1 MHDHLDSGSLVDE
14 HVALWAAAVV
24 IPRLRATP
32 ADVEDMRTRVAAD
45 VDELED
51 AARAWTGLAASA
63 PRADVQVV
71 GRRRWVELNLAAMRG
86 MFEPLRPRLEGRPGA
101 PQILGAQLGAM
112 FGLLSSKVLGQYVI
126 PLGGG
131 GGGQLTI
138 VGPNLLRLTQEHG
151 ALADDLRRAV
161 LVHEITHHLQFEAAP
176 WLAGHLRGLVAEYL
190 ADARLGRDAFGDVV
204 ERIPELVTRIR
215 RDRTVS
221 PLLEVVLTDDQR
233 AVIDRAQGLM
243 SMIEGHANTAMF
255 DASAGLIAE
264 PDRLRELLERRRTD
278 VVSRILRA
286 IGGLDLKRRQYRDGE
301 RFVREVIDLAGVRG
315 LNRVFDGP
323 DRLPDVD
330 EVAEPSSWVA
340 RVRAA

>member
-14 HVALWAAAVV
+14 RVGLWAASVV
-24 IPRLRATP
+24 IPRFRATP
-32 ADVEDMRTRVAAD
+32 EQVEQIRARVTGD
-45 VDELED
+45 VDDLED
-51 AARAWTGLAASA
+51 AARAWTGLGAGA

-71 GRRRWVELNLAAMRG
+71 GRRRWVELNLRAMRG
-86 MFEPLRPRLEGRPGA
+86 MFEPLRSRLEDRPGA

-112 FGLLSSKVLGQYVI
+112 FGLLSSRVLGQYVI
-126 PLGGG
+126 PLGGD

-138 VGPNLLRLTQEHG
+138 VGPNLLRLTEEHG

-176 WLAGHLRGLVAEYL
+176 WLAGHLRGLVSEYL

-204 ERIPELVTRIR
+204 ERIPEIVARIR
-215 RDRTVS
+215 RDRTMT

-233 AVIDRAQGLM
+233 GVIDRAQGLM

-255 DASAGLIAE
+255 DATEGLIAE
-264 PDRLRELLERRRTD
+264 PERLRELLERRRTD

-301 RFVREVIDLAGVRG
+301 RFVREVIDLAGVGG

-323 DRLPDVD
+323 ERLPDID
-330 EVAEPSSWVA
+330 EVAEPATWVD